1 MLPGIAALGATQLNL
16 LVDTL
21 LALRLDSGSLTA
33 LRLGNRVTLLPLGG
47 VAVAVATAS
56 LPALSRRAA
65 ARDSQALVDTL
76 GHTIRLLLTLLVP
89 AATALVILAEPIVAL
104 LFQYGRFTAT
114 ESTPM
119 TAAAVAFYALGLPAY
134 GLARGLAQAFYSV
147 QDTRTPVIA
156 GVVSMLSN
164 VALSL
169 LLMGPLGLRG
179 LALATSLA
187 GVVNVAMLAPAL
199 RRKVGT
205 LSAGSLAPAMLRIV
219 AASAALAGGCILGV
233 ALGERLPGDGVPMRT
248 ARVALDVALGLGA
261 MLAVYGITK
270 HAEMLEVLGTL
281 RRRPR

>member
-1 MLPGIAALGATQLNL
+1 
-16 LVDTL
+16 
-21 LALRLDSGSLTA
+21 
-33 LRLGNRVTLLPLGG
+33 
-47 VAVAVATAS
+47 VAVATAS